1 MFIELKDK
9 SIKRLSP
16 VKAIKAKCLD
26 CSGAS
31 KKEVRECIIQ
41 DCPLYPFRLGKN
53 PNRKLK
59 KNSVSTTEK
68 KSIGKVEHKAVLETS
83 LFEKWELRRKF
94 LRKKRISGVVTDKNY
109 CNNFLF

>member
-9 SIKRLSP
+9 TTKRLSP
-16 VKAIKAKCLD
+16 VKAIKIKCLD
-26 CSGAS
+26 CSGGV

-41 DCPLYPFRLGKN
+41 DCPLYTFRLGKN
-53 PNRKLK
+53 PNRKGLRLKTSPSQELK

-83 LFEKWELRRKF
+83 LFEK
-94 LRKKRISGVVTDKNY
+94 
-109 CNNFLF
+109 